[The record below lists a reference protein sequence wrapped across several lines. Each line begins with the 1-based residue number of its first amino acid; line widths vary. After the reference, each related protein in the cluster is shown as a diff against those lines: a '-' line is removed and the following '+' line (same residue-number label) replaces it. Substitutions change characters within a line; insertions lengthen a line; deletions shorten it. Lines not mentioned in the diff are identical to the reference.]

1 MVNAAR
7 AAPARATTAPPDPP
21 GRAPTTFAVS
31 TAESLPGPALAAA
44 LPPGRVDLLTAAT
57 AAHWFDM
64 ARFWPRA
71 AALVKP
77 GGTVALWTGASYYC
91 HPHTTPHAARVQT
104 VLDALEHG
112 RLAPYAA
119 PGNVVSNGLYRELG
133 MPWDAATAEGA
144 AEGAGVAFPEHEFVR
159 REWDVGGQVGVG
171 QRFFR
176 GHEVISLE
184 DFAGGLATASM
195 VTRWRE
201 AHPELV
207 GTHEDVVAV
216 TVRELR
222 EALGGRE
229 WFEGGSATA
238 LLMLKR
244 R

>member
-7 AAPARATTAPPDPP
+7 AATAPPDPSGP
-21 GRAPTTFAVS
+21 APAPITFAIS
-31 TAESLPGPALAAA
+31 TAESLPGPSLSATLQ
-44 LPPGRVDLLTAAT
+44 PSSVDLLTAAT

-71 AALVKP
+71 ASLVKP

-91 HPHTTPHAARVQT
+91 HPHTTPHATRVQA
-104 VLDALEHG
+104 VLDTLEHG
-112 RLAPYAA
+112 RLAPYVAA
-119 PGNVVSNGLYRELG
+119 GNLLSNGLYRELG
-133 MPWDAATAEGA
+133 MPWDDAAVAE
-144 AEGAGVAFPEHEFVR
+144 FPREEFVR
-159 REWDVGGQVGVG
+159 REWDVGGQVAVG
-171 QRFFR
+171 EKFFR
-176 GHEVISLE
+176 GHEVVGLE
-184 DFAGGLATASM
+184 DFARGLATASM

-207 GTHEDVVAV
+207 GTEEDVVAV

-229 WFEGGSATA
+229 WFEGGSATG
-238 LLMLKR
+238 LLMFKR